1 MAIRFIAQTDDEIK
15 SEHLEQTIDLMKGKK
30 PDAAHHDFASRS
42 GLRPVDNSA
51 SPAPPTSASSSVAPG
66 AAGDAHRR

>member
-51 SPAPPTSASSSVAPG
+51 SRAPLISASSN
-66 AAGDAHRR
+66 AAHGTAGELFA